1 MNGSEELGDLYQQ
14 MILDHNK
21 NPRNFHE
28 LDEQTHQA
36 EGFNPLCG
44 DHYHIYAKV
53 NAQGII
59 EDVAFKGTGCAISKA
74 SASMM
79 TQAVIGKT
87 EADARRLFR
96 QFHDLVTG
104 KCSVDQIASELGK
117 LAVFSGVCRFPSRI
131 KCAALCWHTLQGA
144 LDRDQD
150 AVSTE

>member
-1 MNGSEELGDLYQQ
+1 MIDTEELYQE

-21 NPRNFHE
+21 FPRNFHE
-28 LDEQTHQA
+28 LEEQTHGA

-53 NAQGII
+53 NDRGII
-59 EDVAFKGTGCAISKA
+59 EEVAFKGTGCAISKA

-79 TQAVIGKT
+79 TQAVTGKT
-87 EADARRLFR
+87 EAEAKQLFQ

-104 KCSVDQIASELGK
+104 QCTPEQVSRDLGK
-117 LAVFSGVCRFPSRI
+117 LAVFAGVCKFPSRV

-144 LDRDQD
+144 LNQDQ
-150 AVSTE
+150 APVSTE

>member
-1 MNGSEELGDLYQQ
+1 MNGTDELYQQ

-21 NPRNFHE
+21 NPRNFE
-28 LDEQTHQA
+28 EMSEQTHQA

-53 NAQGII
+53 NAAGTI
-59 EDVAFKGTGCAISKA
+59 EDVSFKGTGCAISKA

-87 EADARRLFR
+87 EVEARELFR

-104 KCSVDQIASELGK
+104 KVAVDAVSADLGK
-117 LAVFSGVCRFPSRI
+117 LAVFAGVCKFPSRV

-144 LDRDQD
+144 LDQEEES
-150 AVSTE
+150 VSTE

>member
-1 MNGSEELGDLYQQ
+1 MNGTDELYQQ

-28 LDEQTHQA
+28 LDALTHQA

-44 DHYHIYAKV
+44 DHYHIYIKV
-53 NAQGII
+53 DENGII

-87 EADARRLFR
+87 EIEARALFQ

-104 KCSVDQIASELGK
+104 KVSADQVSGDLGK
-117 LAVFSGVCRFPSRI
+117 LSVFAGVCKFPSRV

-144 LDRDQD
+144 LGRDQEP
-150 AVSTE
+150 VSTE

>member
-1 MNGSEELGDLYQQ
+1 MNGTDELYQQ

-21 NPRNFHE
+21 NPRNFQE
-28 LDEQTHQA
+28 LTELTHQA

-44 DHYHIYAKV
+44 DHYHIYIKV
-53 NAQGII
+53 DDNGII

-87 EADARRLFR
+87 ELEARDLFQ

-104 KCSVDQIASELGK
+104 KVSAEKGSGDLGK
-117 LAVFSGVCRFPSRI
+117 LSVFAGVCKFPSRV

-144 LDRDQD
+144 LGKDQEP
-150 AVSTE
+150 VSTE

>member
-1 MNGSEELGDLYQQ
+1 MSGTEEVNELYQQ

-21 NPRNFHE
+21 HPRNFHE

-53 NAQGII
+53 NAEGII
-59 EDVAFKGTGCAISKA
+59 EDLAFKGTGCAISKA

-79 TQAVIGKT
+79 TQAVIGKAES
-87 EADARRLFR
+87 EARELF
-96 QFHDLVTG
+96 QHFHALVTG
-104 KCSVDQIASELGK
+104 KLTPEQLPPTLGK
-117 LAVFSGVCRFPSRI
+117 LAVFAGVCKFPSRI

-144 LDRDQD
+144 LNRDQEP
-150 AVSTE
+150 VSTE